1 MQTSAIGTLL
11 PIEPCNSL
19 PESGTW
25 CFVFVPR
32 GHAVAQKMSGN
43 LLPTIKRFL
52 LFSPCAPPRS
62 DASGRRFRRALM
74 KQLAIRLSWQT
85 TPAKSLVM
93 FESRSKTR
101 VVRLARSSCAAP
113 LACSWSREPRRGG
126 KPGRRFLDYFL
137 WPHKES

>member
-85 TPAKSLVM
+85 TPAKSLVCLLYT
-93 FESRSKTR
+93 SD
-101 VVRLARSSCAAP
+101 AADD
-113 LACSWSREPRRGG
+113 LLCVDLG
-126 KPGRRFLDYFL
+126 GRRII
-137 WPHKES
+137 KK